1 MSLPNRAASSGSVVP
16 ETNNIF
22 AMPFYDYWNKERHC
36 VICQSSLKMSNSDIN
51 HSGVRYNSS
60 SYKMAS
66 VMVSAFEEAL
76 SKAIRNHQC
85 AHETP
90 DSA

>member
-1 MSLPNRAASSGSVVP
+1 M
-16 ETNNIF
+16 
-22 AMPFYDYWNKERHC
+22 
-36 VICQSSLKMSNSDIN
+36 ICQSSLKMSNSDIN

-66 VMVSAFEEAL
+66 VMVSALEEAL
-76 SKAIRNHQC
+76 SNAIRNQAQR

-90 DSA
+90 DSV